1 MWKRC
6 VSSVRLCC
14 NNEDVFFEGANENGA
29 PRQDS
34 HISFSFRNRFTG
46 GGTNAYV
53 GNIRFRAVVAQHQPR
68 YLVCRRADKE
78 VIAAE
83 IVQIIHQRGG
93 RFLSK
98 NEAGQWEEVTEKKA
112 INKAS
117 QALREGMNVRG
128 GTLKSPERES
138 KFASALSKTKSQQA
152 VVVKEDAN
160 SLIAKLPTMPRSQL
174 EAVARAL
181 LCSGSNDAV
190 SVAISAMN
198 GASA

>member
-1 MWKRC
+1 M
-6 VSSVRLCC
+6 
-14 NNEDVFFEGANENGA
+14 
-29 PRQDS
+29 
-34 HISFSFRNRFTG
+34 
-46 GGTNAYV
+46 
-53 GNIRFRAVVAQHQPR
+53 AQHQPR

-83 IVQIIHQRGG
+83 IVKIINQRGG

-98 NEAGQWEEVTEKKA
+98 NQVGQWEQVTEKKA

-138 KFASALSKTKSQQA
+138 KFAAALAKAKTQQA
-152 VVVKEDAN
+152 PVAVKEDAN
-160 SLIAKLPTMPRSQL
+160 TLISKLPTMPRSQL

-181 LCSGSNDAV
+181 LCIGSKDAV
-190 SVAISAMN
+190 TVAINAMN
-198 GASA
+198 GASV